1 MKSNRLASAVI
12 VAGLAFWTF
21 NAQAQ
26 VLQPFPKLNFDLVAA
41 QQELDV
47 YETSS
52 NVFVSTIKTFR
63 ITNKDLLKFLA
74 TALNTNWPAGAQ
86 LARDGIGIIV
96 VDKPGTNIVFD
107 VSSGM
112 NAGDTN
118 VVFFS
123 MDSDRTVVR
132 SELEVK
138 GKLIAFTNEF
148 GPGVGISGN
157 SGSISAQ
164 GSDIGEISFHLFF
177 EQDGVTNT
185 DLYFDGL
192 NATEFH
198 SIRVLTANKSTV
210 YDITSE
216 QAPVTGDGT
225 FDSTWTVIK
234 GKVTSSWKEHGGI
247 GIPRPAQPPIFA
259 PITNPPP
266 IIFTNIFTNI
276 PIRLPTNWPPPII
289 ITNIIPFTNVISF
302 TGVIIFNTNGSP
314 SGFYPTTNQPLPIL
328 LNNP

>member
-1 MKSNRLASAVI
+1 MKTSKLASAI
-12 VAGLAFWTF
+12 IAATLALWTS

-96 VDKPGTNIVFD
+96 VDKTGTNNVFD
-107 VSSGM
+107 VSTGM

-123 MDSDRTVVR
+123 MDSDCTVVR

-138 GKLIAFTNEF
+138 GRLIAFTNEF

-164 GSDIGEISFHLFF
+164 GSDFGEISFHLFF

-198 SIRVLTANKSTV
+198 SIRVLTANKSIV

-225 FDSTWTVIK
+225 FDNTWTVIK
-234 GKVTSSWKEHGGI
+234 GKVTGSSKWNS
-247 GIPRPAQPPIFA
+247 PVPNPAQL
-259 PITNPPP
+259 NPVQLNPVQP
-266 IIFTNIFTNI
+266 FTNIFT
-276 PIRLPTNWPPPII
+276 PPTNWPSPILL
-289 ITNIIPFTNVISF
+289 TNIISRSTNLPPLQPNTNTIIIYPYTNIFVFTSGITFTNTI
-302 TGVIIFNTNGSP
+302 TIN
-314 SGFYPTTNQPLPIL
+314 
-328 LNNP
+328 